1 MPKVFTEIGG
11 NPVELKTVRLG
22 VISVIKPKLEKQL
35 RIYFLRIKEPQ
46 EEIICKRN

>member
-35 RIYFLRIKEPQ
+35 TAFFKE
-46 EEIICKRN
+46 